1 MKNVGSVAG
10 LETVQLYIQDIKGSV
25 VRQVKELKGLKKV
38 ELQPGEEKNVEF
50 KINEE
55 MLRFYTANME
65 FKSEL
70 GKFKL

>member
-1 MKNVGSVAG
+1 MAG

-25 VRQVKELKGLKKV
+25 VRPVKELKGFMKV
-38 ELQPGEEKNVEF
+38 ELQPGEEKEF
-50 KINEE
+50 KFTINEE